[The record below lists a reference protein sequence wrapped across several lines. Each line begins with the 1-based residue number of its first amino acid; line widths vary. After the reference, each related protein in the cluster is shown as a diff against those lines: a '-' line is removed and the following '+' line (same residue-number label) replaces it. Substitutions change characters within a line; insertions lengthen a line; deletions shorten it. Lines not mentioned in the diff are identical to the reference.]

1 MNCCVAPMAI
11 EGATGVSAIDK
22 RTAGL
27 TVNVALPD
35 CPPKLAPSTLLPTL
49 TPVAS
54 PPLALTLATAG
65 VAEVQADAVV
75 TSCDEPSAY
84 LATAVNCTVPATG
97 KAAVAGVTVTLVS
110 ATSGSAGLT
119 VSVALPDLPPK
130 LALSTLLP
138 ALTPVASP
146 PLALTL
152 ATAGVA
158 EVQAD
163 AVVTSCDDP
172 SA

>member
-54 PPLALTLATAG
+54 PPLALTL
-65 VAEVQADAVV
+65 
-75 TSCDEPSAY
+75 
-84 LATAVNCTVPATG
+84 PATG

-110 ATSGSAGLT
+110 ATGGSAGLT
-119 VSVALPDLPPK
+119 VSVALPDCPPK
-130 LALSTLLP
+130 LAPSTLLP

-163 AVVTSCDDP
+163 AVVTSCDEP